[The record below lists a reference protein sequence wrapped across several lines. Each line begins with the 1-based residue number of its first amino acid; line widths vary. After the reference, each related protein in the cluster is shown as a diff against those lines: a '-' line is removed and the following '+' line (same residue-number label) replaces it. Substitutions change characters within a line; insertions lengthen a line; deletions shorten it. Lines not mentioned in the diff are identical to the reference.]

1 MGVYIRNILA
11 ALSLMAA
18 MIANGQVIT
27 TFAGNG
33 TAAITGDG
41 GSALSAGI
49 ALPVHGCF
57 DKNGNYYFVGGISSD
72 RVRMVDI
79 YGNIHTIAGGATG
92 GFGGDGGL
100 ATLAQLSHPSGAVVD
115 GNGNIFIADY
125 GNRRIR
131 KVDGITHIITTI
143 AGNGTATSTGDG
155 GPATD
160 ATLVPTAIC
169 MDKFSNIYVADGMAN
184 KVRKIDATGMIS
196 TFAGNGGSGF
206 SGDGGPA
213 TAAEVPINPGICAD
227 SVGNIYLACERRIR
241 KVNVSTAIIET
252 IAGTSSVVY
261 AGDGIPATAASFSSF
276 TIGMDTARNILY
288 IADIGNDRVYRID
301 AAGIFHLVAGTG
313 TGGYNGDGIVAT
325 TAQLYNPEGV
335 ATDACG
341 NLYIADAANYRVR
354 KVTFN
359 PPTTPTITVTGV
371 TTATVGTTVTVN
383 AAVTGASS
391 GYSIKWFKNSVLFST
406 TTMPVTTYVK
416 GAGTDVI
423 TARVV
428 PAPAF
433 LSCYDSVTSE
443 GHGITGV
450 TVGIPPTPERELF
463 SVYPNPVG
471 GVLVVS
477 SSGAVRSVVV
487 TNIVGQQLPVPSTHT
502 ANEVHIDVA
511 NLPGG
516 VYFVKVNEMYVQR
529 FLKE

>member
-1 MGVYIRNILA
+1 M
-11 ALSLMAA
+11 
-18 MIANGQVIT
+18 
-27 TFAGNG
+27 
-33 TAAITGDG
+33 
-41 GSALSAGI
+41 
-49 ALPVHGCF
+49 P
-57 DKNGNYYFVGGISSD
+57 
-72 RVRMVDI
+72 
-79 YGNIHTIAGGATG
+79 
-92 GFGGDGGL
+92 
-100 ATLAQLSHPSGAVVD
+100 
-115 GNGNIFIADY
+115 
-125 GNRRIR
+125 
-131 KVDGITHIITTI
+131 
-143 AGNGTATSTGDG
+143 ATS
-155 GPATD
+155 AQFN
-160 ATLVPTAIC
+160 ARYI
-169 MDKFSNIYVADGMAN
+169 
-184 KVRKIDATGMIS
+184 
-196 TFAGNGGSGF
+196 
-206 SGDGGPA
+206 
-213 TAAEVPINPGICAD
+213 GI
-227 SVGNIYLACERRIR
+227 
-241 KVNVSTAIIET
+241 
-252 IAGTSSVVY
+252 
-261 AGDGIPATAASFSSF
+261 
-276 TIGMDTARNILY
+276 DTARNKLY
-288 IADIGNDRVYRID
+288 ITDIINDRAYQID
-301 AAGIFHLVAGTG
+301 AAGIFHLIAGTG

-341 NLYIADAANYRVR
+341 NLYIADGANFRVR

-450 TVGIPPTPERELF
+450 TVGIPPTPEGEFF

-487 TNIVGQQLPVPSTHT
+487 MDIVGRMVLAPPSLPKGE
-502 ANEVHIDVA
+502 EVLLDVSG
-511 NLPGG
+511 LRKG
-516 VYFVKVNEMYVQR
+516 VYFIKVNEVYVQR